1 MHNISLT
8 CMNFVVHIVFLLTR
22 REFMSK
28 MFQVYGVGQPLF
40 PVLPPPL
47 PFENPPTVNQD
58 NYEIGQIVYTPPKN
72 PTAFYIYGG
81 GGVWVEFATS
91 SGDVLSVTGTANQIL
106 ANPTSGSVVL
116 SLIGPYTPATYT
128 AHGVLI
134 GEGTSSIVA
143 TSAGTA
149 GQVLTSGGASA
160 DPTWTTA
167 TFPGTAG
174 STGTI
179 LRSNGTNWVA
189 TTDTYPNTVVAGDLV
204 IATATNV
211 IGSLADVATG
221 QVLMSGG
228 VGVAPA
234 YSGSPSV
241 SGSITAATTVTA
253 TLGNITATNG
263 NLVLNTTGNKL
274 VIHASTAASD
284 SIGTSAALDGASPS
298 QLVVATTAVT
308 AASKIFLSYA
318 TAGGTQGSLS
328 VGTITPGVNFQIKS
342 SANGDTSTVNYLII
356 N

>member
-1 MHNISLT
+1 MTNFNGSVSPLGYQGIDIEQQPIFVGNQVRAPNGGDIYPPGTVWDYVSGSLH
-8 CMNFVVHIVFLLTR
+8 V
-22 REFMSK
+22 
-28 MFQVYGVGQPLF
+28 
-40 PVLPPPL
+40 
-47 PFENPPTVNQD
+47 
-58 NYEIGQIVYTPPKN
+58 
-72 PTAFYIYGG
+72 FYISSGG
-81 GGVWVEFATS
+81 AQVAGVTTGVWSEFVTS
-91 SGDVLSVTGTANQIL
+91 AGSDVISVTGTANQVL
-106 ANPTSGSVVL
+106 ATPTTGSVVV

-134 GEGTSSIVA
+134 GEGTSSIA
-143 TSAGTA
+143 STTAGTA

-167 TFPGTAG
+167 TFPTTAG
-174 STGTI
+174 ATGTI

-189 TTDTYPNTVVAGDLV
+189 STDTYPDTVVAGDIV

-211 IGSLADVATG
+211 VGSLADVATG

-241 SGSITAATTVTA
+241 SGSVTAGTTLTA

-263 NLVLNTTGNKL
+263 NLNLNSAGNKL
-274 VIHASTAASD
+274 NIHASTAASD
-284 SIGTSAALDGASPS
+284 SVGTSAALDGASPS
-298 QLVVATTAVT
+298 QLVVSTTAVT
-308 AASKIFLSYA
+308 AASKIFLTYN
-318 TAGGTQGSLS
+318 TAGGTLGSLS
-328 VGTITPGVNFQIKS
+328 IGTIVPNVSFQIIS